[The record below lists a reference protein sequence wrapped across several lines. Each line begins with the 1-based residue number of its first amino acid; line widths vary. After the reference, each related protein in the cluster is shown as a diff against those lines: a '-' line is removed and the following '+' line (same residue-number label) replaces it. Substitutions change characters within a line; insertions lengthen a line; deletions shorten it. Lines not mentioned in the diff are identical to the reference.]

1 MMELELDLR
10 KAVESLKNATN
21 VLSVASGCEL
31 FSRFVSRT
39 TGDLAVN
46 IQKNL
51 IVTELWWMQKSIDR
65 KRRTIYRAV
74 FY

>member
-39 TGDLAVN
+39 AGDLSVSKSKEN
-46 IQKNL
+46 NL
-51 IVTELWWMQKSIDR
+51 F
-65 KRRTIYRAV
+65 RTSMSVEKY
-74 FY
+74 